1 METVWDLVVVVHL
14 VGMAAVVGGW
24 LTQVG
29 SARPQVPVA
38 VLYGAIAQVISGPV
52 LVGLAS
58 SGAVDHDID
67 NAKIGV
73 KLVVA
78 LAVFV
83 VAYLGR
89 RRDDEELAPAP
100 AAAEPAVPEPAVPE
114 PAAAEPAVAAPGLAG
129 RAATGHTL
137 AGPAVAERAVPTPA
151 APGAAG
157 TVAAP
162 GPAAGPATARVVD
175 WRAPVNLAGALA
187 LVNVLIAVLWH

>member
-24 LTQVG
+24 LTQLGASRPRVPAVVVYG
-29 SARPQVPVA
+29 SV
-38 VLYGAIAQVISGPV
+38 AQVVSGPV

-58 SGAVDHDID
+58 SGAVDHDVD

-89 RRDDEELAPAP
+89 RHDEDEGALPTSAGFGAGAG
-100 AAAEPAVPEPAVPE
+100 AAA
-114 PAAAEPAVAAPGLAG
+114 
-129 RAATGHTL
+129 ATATE
-137 AGPAVAERAVPTPA
+137 ATA
-151 APGAAG
+151 GAAG
-157 TVAAP
+157 GGALAAVR
-162 GPAAGPATARVVD
+162 AVD
-175 WRAPVNLAGALA
+175 LRAPVHLAGGLA
-187 LVNVLIAVLWH
+187 LVNVLIAVFWR

>member
-24 LTQVG
+24 LTQLGASRPRVPAVVVYG
-29 SARPQVPVA
+29 SV
-38 VLYGAIAQVISGPV
+38 AQVVSGPV

-58 SGAVDHDID
+58 SGAVDHNVD

-89 RRDDEELAPAP
+89 RHDEDEGALPTS
-100 AAAEPAVPEPAVPE
+100 
-114 PAAAEPAVAAPGLAG
+114 AG
-129 RAATGHTL
+129 FGAGAGAATAT
-137 AGPAVAERAVPTPA
+137 ATATEATA
-151 APGAAG
+151 GAAG
-157 TVAAP
+157 GGALAAVR
-162 GPAAGPATARVVD
+162 AVD
-175 WRAPVNLAGALA
+175 LRAPVHLAGGLA
-187 LVNVLIAVLWH
+187 LVNVLIAVFWR